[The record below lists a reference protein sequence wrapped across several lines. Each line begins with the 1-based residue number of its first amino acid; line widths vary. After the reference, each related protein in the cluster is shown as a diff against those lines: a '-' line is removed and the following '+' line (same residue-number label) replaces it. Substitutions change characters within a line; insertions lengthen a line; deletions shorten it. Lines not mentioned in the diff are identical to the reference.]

1 MTLERSNEVQE
12 TSSGSLGVAMKVTNS
27 TVHNGIPTLRSEALE
42 KKAAVEVSSKKN
54 ASNASDRVELSVNRA
69 KIDSLT
75 SALASMES
83 MNADKIESIKSRI
96 AEGTYHVSGRDVAEK
111 MLRSI
116 GVLQPGGDE
125 L

>member
-96 AEGTYHVSGRDVAEK
+96 AEGTYSVSGRDVAEK

-125 L
+125 Q

>member
-96 AEGTYHVSGRDVAEK
+96 AEGTYSVSGRDVAEK
-111 MLRSI
+111 MLRAI

-125 L
+125 Q